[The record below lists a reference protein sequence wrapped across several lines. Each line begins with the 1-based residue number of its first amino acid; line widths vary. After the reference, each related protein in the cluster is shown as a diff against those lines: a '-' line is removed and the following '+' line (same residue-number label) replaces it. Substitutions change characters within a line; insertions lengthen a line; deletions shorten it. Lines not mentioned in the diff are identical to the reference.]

1 MTSADRPPED
11 RPGPD
16 PLSDSLRWALALG
29 HEPDR
34 SPIDWLAVELDP
46 QAIDAA
52 DAILRRDD
60 DPRRDLERLVLLKS
74 GFKTLRIGGESVADR
89 RLAAR
94 FYAASI
100 AAGVVRHRCW
110 ISNQRPDRAI
120 EAIRDLLDDDSMPS
134 NLRELAGAAITATE
148 EEVIAP
154 DPSN

>member
-1 MTSADRPPED
+1 MTNEKSPNGSTPAS
-11 RPGPD
+11 D

-46 QAIDAA
+46 KATDAT
-52 DAILRRDD
+52 DAILRVDD
-60 DPRRDLERLVLLKS
+60 EPKRDLARLLLLKS

-100 AAGVVRHRCW
+100 AGGVVRHRCW

-120 EAIRDLLDDDSMPS
+120 EAIRDLLEDESMPS
-134 NLRELAGAAITATE
+134 SLRDLARAAIVISE
-148 EEVIAP
+148 EQVVGP
-154 DPSN
+154 GPGD

>member
-1 MTSADRPPED
+1 MTNEKPPNGST
-11 RPGPD
+11 PASD

-46 QAIDAA
+46 KATDAT
-52 DAILRRDD
+52 DAILRVDD
-60 DPRRDLERLVLLKS
+60 EPKRDLARLLLLKS

-100 AAGVVRHRCW
+100 AGGVVRHRCW

-120 EAIRDLLDDDSMPS
+120 EAIRDLLEDESMPS
-134 NLRELAGAAITATE
+134 SLRDLARAAIVITE
-148 EEVIAP
+148 EQVVGP
-154 DPSN
+154 GPGD